1 MHVYRKKKKM
11 KTKLSL
17 LIFLI
22 TEFTLFCKSSENFES
37 KAFQEPDL
45 TVDFVHDGGVVQ
57 LTAFKSPEN
66 DKILAENNSKNY
78 GKLKW
83 YSIGYPLLVKTKSKE
98 NEFFFHFTR
107 SGFNARIQMLTNE
120 HKRLFIDQV
129 KNVYNISIR
138 IDQIDHLIL
147 SSLKCSIP
155 MHDKTEIEVKL
166 NKTRN

>member
-1 MHVYRKKKKM
+1 MRTNV
-11 KTKLSL
+11 SFFIL
-17 LIFLI
+17 LISKFI
-22 TEFTLFCKSSENFES
+22 AFCSSNENIEKKSFPD
-37 KAFQEPDL
+37 PDL

-66 DKILAENNSKNY
+66 DKIFAENNSKNY

-83 YSIGYPLLVKTKSKE
+83 YSIGYPLLVKTRSKD

-120 HKRLFIDQV
+120 HRRLFIDQV
-129 KNVYNISIR
+129 KHVYNISIR

-147 SSLKCSIP
+147 SSFKCSIP
-155 MHDKTEIEVKL
+155 MHDKKEIEVKL